1 MTNAILLSG
10 YLKAYKE
17 SFPEFVRL
25 LVKPANAHVFCVF
38 RKNSSIVCRST
49 NEKDLHDEEDFL
61 RKHLGENL
69 KVLIWIDEVE
79 STKSYIEKGNSYL
92 QNLWLP
98 RYGYD
103 FCKQLEHWMYL
114 QNTVDQYQ
122 RLRLAC
128 REMENFSK
136 HNSIYYDKVLRARPD
151 IYPLNGDKNWWELDV
166 KENDIFIQK
175 HIRYEFRDMLF
186 LTSQKSMVYI
196 CDNFPENYP
205 RYMPT
210 TEETPS
216 KTILSPECQL
226 LQFMIKEH
234 KFNFFEAKFSPTVDF
249 IKINN
254 KNLELMY
261 WKDKWDVYPE
271 KKSVNIKEL

>member
-10 YLKAYKE
+10 FLKAYKE

-49 NEKDLHDEEDFL
+49 KEKDLHDEEDFL

-79 STKSYIEKGNSYL
+79 TTKYYIEKGNNYL
-92 QNLWLP
+92 ENLWLP
-98 RYGYD
+98 KYGLD
-103 FCKQLEHWMYL
+103 FCKQLEHWMNL

-128 REMENFSK
+128 REMEKFSK
-136 HNSIYYDKVLRARPD
+136 ENSVYYNKVLRARPD
-151 IYPLNGDKNWWELDV
+151 IYPLHGPKNWWYLDV

-210 TEETPS
+210 TGENPS
-216 KTILSPECQL
+216 KTILSQ
-226 LQFMIKEH
+226 
-234 KFNFFEAKFSPTVDF
+234 NA
-249 IKINN
+249 NYY
-254 KNLELMY
+254 NL
-261 WKDKWDVYPE
+261 
-271 KKSVNIKEL
+271 

>member
-10 YLKAYKE
+10 FLKAYKE

-49 NEKDLHDEEDFL
+49 KEKDLHDEEDFL

-79 STKSYIEKGNSYL
+79 TTKYYIEKGNNYL
-92 QNLWLP
+92 ENLWLP
-98 RYGYD
+98 KYGLD
-103 FCKQLEHWMYL
+103 FCKQLEHWMNL

-128 REMENFSK
+128 REMEKFSK
-136 HNSIYYDKVLRARPD
+136 ENSVYYNKVLRARPD
-151 IYPLNGDKNWWELDV
+151 IYPLQGPKNWWYLDV

-210 TEETPS
+210 TGENPS

-249 IKINN
+249 IKINS
-254 KNLELMY
+254 KNLQLMY
-261 WKDKWDVYPE
+261 WEDKWDIYPK
-271 KKSVNIKEL
+271 KKSINLEEL